1 MMLNDSPNKE
11 IIQKGFSTNN
21 NNSVIGKYTGM
32 RVSGEG
38 KNQVTPESENPV
50 KRVRDFKNPFQE

>member
-38 KNQVTPESENPV
+38 KN
-50 KRVRDFKNPFQE
+50 